1 MKKVIGGILA
11 LSPSLLTLVL
21 ALVSWD
27 SLLRMIAAGMEGTTG
42 EETQNLSQYGSAA
55 VWCVII
61 PLVLAALGIAMMKIK
76 NSKGK
81 VIGVIGGVLIAASCI
96 TILFNSFMIADI
108 NMISVPKNSSLW
120 ILITLELLAAITG
133 IVLLSL
139 KDKK

>member
-108 NMISVPKNSSLW
+108 TKNVTFIY
-120 ILITLELLAAITG
+120 ILVLELLAAITG
-133 IVLLSL
+133 IVLLS
-139 KDKK
+139 KKGKE

>member
-1 MKKVIGGILA
+1 MKTKKFIGGILA

-55 VWCVII
+55 VWCIII
-61 PLVLAALGIAMMKIK
+61 PLVLAALGIAMMNLK
-76 NSKGK
+76 NSKDK
-81 VIGVIGGVLIAASCI
+81 VIRVIGGLLIAASCI

-108 NMISVPKNSSLW
+108 TKNFTFICVLV
-120 ILITLELLAAITG
+120 LELLAAITG
-133 IVLLSL
+133 VVLLS
-139 KDKK
+139 KKARNE